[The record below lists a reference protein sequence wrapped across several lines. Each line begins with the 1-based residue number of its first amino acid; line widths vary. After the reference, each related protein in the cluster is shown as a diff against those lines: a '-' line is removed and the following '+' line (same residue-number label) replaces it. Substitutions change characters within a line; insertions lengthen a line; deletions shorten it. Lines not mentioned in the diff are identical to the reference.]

1 MLEITFVLIA
11 YVLGSVPNAI
21 WVGKSFYGIDVRE
34 YGSGN
39 SGATNVFRLLGKGP
53 GSIVLVLDIL
63 KGYLAVRLA
72 DVVDFLS
79 RDGFSDLALSHTDIG
94 GLAEG
99 DHKLL
104 MVLFGTMAVIGHLI
118 PVFAKF
124 KGGKGVATLFG
135 MLIALNPA
143 VAALAL
149 AVFVLANIITGYVS
163 IGSLLAGLSIPFLF
177 IRVFG
182 ETHLSILIFSFL
194 VACLVLVTH
203 RKNIKRLI
211 AGEEAKTRI
220 VMKQKK

>member
-143 VAALAL
+143 VAGLAL
-149 AVFVLANIITGYVS
+149 AVFVVANIITGYVS

>member
-1 MLEITFVLIA
+1 MLEITFALVA
-11 YVLGSVPNAI
+11 YILGSIPNAI
-21 WVGKSFYGIDVRE
+21 WVGNRFYGIDVRE
-34 YGSGN
+34 HGSGN
-39 SGATNVFRLLGKGP
+39 AGATNVFRVLGKVP
-53 GSIVLVLDIL
+53 GTIVLILDIL
-63 KGYLAVRLA
+63 KGYFAVRLA

-79 RDGFSDLALSHTDIG
+79 RDGYSDLALIRTDIG

>member
-104 MVLFGTMAVIGHLI
+104 MVLFGAMAVIGHLI

-143 VAALAL
+143 VAGLAL
-149 AVFVLANIITGYVS
+149 AVFVVANIITGYVS

-194 VACLVLVTH
+194 VAGLVLVTH

>member
-104 MVLFGTMAVIGHLI
+104 MVLFGAMAVIGHLI

>member
-1 MLEITFVLIA
+1 MLEITFALVA
-11 YVLGSVPNAI
+11 YILGSIPNAI
-21 WVGKSFYGIDVRE
+21 WVGKRFYDIDLRE
-34 YGSGN
+34 HGSGN
-39 SGATNVFRLLGKGP
+39 AGATNVFRVLGKVP
-53 GSIVLVLDIL
+53 GTIVLILDIL
-63 KGYLAVRLA
+63 KGYFAVRLA

-79 RDGFSDLALSHTDIG
+79 RDGYSDLALIRTDIG

>member
-1 MLEITFVLIA
+1 MLEITFILIA

-53 GSIVLVLDIL
+53 GSIVLVLDII

-143 VAALAL
+143 VAGLAL
-149 AVFVLANIITGYVS
+149 AVFVVANIITGYVS

>member
-1 MLEITFVLIA
+1 MLEITFILIA
-11 YVLGSVPNAI
+11 YVLGSVPTAI

-39 SGATNVFRLLGKGP
+39 SGATNVFRVLGKVP

-94 GLAEG
+94 GLSVG

-104 MVLFGTMAVIGHLI
+104 MVLFGTMSVIGHLI

-135 MLIALNPA
+135 LLIALNPA
-143 VAALAL
+143 VAGLAL
-149 AVFVLANIITGYVS
+149 AGLA
-163 IGSLLAGLSIPFLF
+163 
-177 IRVFG
+177 
-182 ETHLSILIFSFL
+182 
-194 VACLVLVTH
+194 VAR
-203 RKNIKRLI
+203 RKQSK
-211 AGEEAKTRI
+211 
-220 VMKQKK
+220 

>member
-143 VAALAL
+143 VAGLAL

>member
-1 MLEITFVLIA
+1 MLEITFALLA
-11 YVLGSVPNAI
+11 YLLGSLPNAI
-21 WVGKSFYGIDVRE
+21 WVGKRFYGIDVRE
-34 YGSGN
+34 HGSGN
-39 SGATNVFRLLGKGP
+39 AGATNVFRVLGKVP
-53 GSIVLVLDIL
+53 GSIVLILDIL
-63 KGYLAVRLA
+63 KGFLAVRLA
-72 DVVDFLS
+72 DVVDYLS
-79 RDGFSDLALSHTDIG
+79 RDGFSDLAMSRTDIG
-94 GLAEG
+94 GLSVG

-124 KGGKGVATLFG
+124 KGGKGVATVFG

-143 VAALAL
+143 VAGLAL
-149 AVFVLANIITGYVS
+149 AVFVITNIITGYVS

-194 VACLVLVTH
+194 VAALVLITH
-203 RKNIKRLI
+203 RKNIKRLF

>member
-1 MLEITFVLIA
+1 MLEITFALLA
-11 YVLGSVPNAI
+11 YVLGSLPNAI
-21 WVGKSFYGIDVRE
+21 WVGKRFYGIDVRE
-34 YGSGN
+34 HGSGN
-39 SGATNVFRLLGKGP
+39 AGATNVFRVLGKVP
-53 GSIVLVLDIL
+53 GSIVLILDIL
-63 KGYLAVRLA
+63 KGFVAVRFA
-72 DVVDFLS
+72 DVVDYLS

-94 GLAEG
+94 GLSVG

-124 KGGKGVATLFG
+124 KGGKGVATVFG

-143 VAALAL
+143 VAGLAL
-149 AVFVLANIITGYVS
+149 AVFVITNIITGYVS

-194 VACLVLVTH
+194 VAALVLITH
-203 RKNIKRLI
+203 RKNIKRLF
-211 AGEEAKTRI
+211 AGAEAKTRI

>member
-1 MLEITFVLIA
+1 MLEITFILIA

-53 GSIVLVLDIL
+53 GSIVLVLDII

-143 VAALAL
+143 LAGLAL
-149 AVFVLANIITGYVS
+149 AVFVVANIITGYVS

>member
-1 MLEITFVLIA
+1 MLEITFALVA
-11 YVLGSVPNAI
+11 YILGSIPNAI
-21 WVGKSFYGIDVRE
+21 WVGNRFYGIDVRE
-34 YGSGN
+34 HGSGN
-39 SGATNVFRLLGKGP
+39 AGATNVFRVLGKVP
-53 GSIVLVLDIL
+53 GTIVLILDIL
-63 KGYLAVRLA
+63 KGYFAVRLA

-79 RDGFSDLALSHTDIG
+79 RDGYSDLALIRTDIG

-143 VAALAL
+143 VAGLAL
-149 AVFVLANIITGYVS
+149 AVFVVANIITGYVS

>member
-1 MLEITFVLIA
+1 MLEIIFVLIA

-143 VAALAL
+143 VAGLAL
-149 AVFVLANIITGYVS
+149 AVFVVANIITGYVS

>member
-1 MLEITFVLIA
+1 MLEITFALLA
-11 YVLGSVPNAI
+11 YLLGSIPSAI
-21 WVGKSFYGIDVRE
+21 WVGKRFYGIDVRE
-34 YGSGN
+34 HGSGN
-39 SGATNVFRLLGKGP
+39 AGATNVFRVLGKVP
-53 GSIVLVLDIL
+53 GTIVLVLDIL
-63 KGYLAVRLA
+63 KGYMAVRLA

-79 RDGFSDLALSHTDIG
+79 KDGFSNLALSHTEVS
-94 GLAEG
+94 GLVDG
-99 DHKLL
+99 DYKFL
-104 MVLFGTMAVIGHLI
+104 MILFGTMSVVGHLI
-118 PVFAKF
+118 PIFAKF

-143 VAALAL
+143 VAGLAL
-149 AVFVLANIITGYVS
+149 AVFVITNIITGYVS

-182 ETHLSILIFSFL
+182 ETDLSILIFSFL
-194 VACLVLVTH
+194 VAGLILVTH

>member
-1 MLEITFVLIA
+1 MLEIIFALIA

>member
-1 MLEITFVLIA
+1 MLEITFALVA
-11 YVLGSVPNAI
+11 YVLGSIPNAI
-21 WVGKSFYGIDVRE
+21 WVGKRFYDIDVRE
-34 YGSGN
+34 HGSGN
-39 SGATNVFRLLGKGP
+39 AGATNVFRVLGKVP
-53 GSIVLVLDIL
+53 GTIVLILDIL

-79 RDGFSDLALSHTDIG
+79 RDGYSDLALR
-94 GLAEG
+94 LAVG

-104 MVLFGTMAVIGHLI
+104 MVLFGTMSVIGHLI
-118 PVFAKF
+118 PLFAKF

-143 VAALAL
+143 VAGLAL
-149 AVFVLANIITGYVS
+149 SVFVVTNIITGYVS

-177 IRVFG
+177 VRVFG
-182 ETHLSILIFSFL
+182 ETDLSILIFSFL
-194 VACLVLVTH
+194 VAGLVLVTH

>member
-1 MLEITFVLIA
+1 MLEIIFALIA

-143 VAALAL
+143 VAGLAL
-149 AVFVLANIITGYVS
+149 AVFVVANIITGYVS